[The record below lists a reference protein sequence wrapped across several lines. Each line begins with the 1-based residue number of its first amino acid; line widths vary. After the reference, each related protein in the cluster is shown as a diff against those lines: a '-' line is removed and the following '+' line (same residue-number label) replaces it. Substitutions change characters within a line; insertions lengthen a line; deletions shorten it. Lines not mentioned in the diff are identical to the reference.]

1 MRHGLSTLMLALGLL
16 ASSVPPVWAQPANPA
31 QPAQPASPPEAE
43 VEERD
48 GEQRDLPLK
57 ADLQVPTA
65 QELLQ
70 GPAFDRIVLRADR
83 VIISEPVSPRP
94 GTLEQMN
101 AKIKASL
108 KNKLFNESPEQIA
121 ERQKLY
127 QLRLTLLNEKEGVEY
142 SLNIEL
148 VKEIIHFEDLYLQR
162 IDILLGVG
170 DAAGAQQLLIALDAR
185 HKGWPGWTERQRRLI
200 WVEAD
205 QKLKQGLPEHA
216 LTLLE
221 ELHAVEPK
229 YPELFNRL
237 GVVTDDL
244 IATALQWEDF
254 RCARHFISRLQT
266 REPSHGV
273 AQRRSDE
280 LLAMTREAMKLSAS
294 LESKG
299 EFSAAVQAMERAAVI
314 WPATPELKSA
324 HSRLCNR
331 WQRLHVG
338 VVALETPLTPA
349 KGTADPS
356 AGEAGDAAA
365 VSVTLPL
372 SRSEFDEPEAVRR
385 VRWLTERRL
394 FRPDRTGVKT
404 IRYQSPFL
412 EEWEPTQLGHS
423 VRLTM
428 QLQRKT
434 WESRPMLTSGEVAAA
449 LRSRLDPR
457 HADFDERLAAI
468 VESIGV
474 RTPGEF
480 EVRFRTVPL
489 RPEALFSFPVGG
501 QAGTASPF
509 HRVQSDEQKA
519 VYQRTFAE
527 PPAPA
532 DWHLAEVVEVKYQ
545 NHDKAIQGLLRG
557 EVSLLAQVPAWNVPA
572 LQKHA
577 DLLVDR
583 YALPRTHFLQFHP
596 DSKAATSRTLRR
608 ALVYALDRSR
618 MLNELFLHD
627 PASRYG
633 RLTSAPMPTQSYAYS
648 PAVVPHKYDPVLAV
662 SLMVA
667 ANKEFGKALPGLVL
681 MVPEEPALQEAAAQ
695 IADSWKRLGLK
706 VTVVPPT
713 TSNWDVAYR
722 TCSLA
727 EPLVELWPCLTQ
739 PAGTKVEALR
749 NVPPWLREQ
758 LLQLDAAS
766 DWPTA
771 EGLLYRIHRQLW
783 ADVQNIPLWEL
794 DQVYAARKT
803 IKGMPSRPLETY
815 ADCERWKIDPWY
827 PKDQ

>member
-1 MRHGLSTLMLALGLL
+1 MRHGLSTLMLAIGLL
-16 ASSVPPVWAQPANPA
+16 ASGVSPAWAQPANPP
-31 QPAQPASPPEAE
+31 QPAQPAEAPAE
-43 VEERD
+43 AEERD

-57 ADLQVPTA
+57 ADLQVPTT

-70 GPAFDRIVLRADR
+70 GPAFDRIVLGADR
-83 VIISEPVSPRP
+83 VIISEPVNPRP

-101 AKIKASL
+101 AKIKAAL
-108 KNKLFNESPEQIA
+108 KNKPFNETAEQVA

-170 DAAGAQQLLIALDAR
+170 DVAGAQQLLIALDAR

-205 QKLKQGLPEHA
+205 QKLKQGQPEHA

-237 GVVTDDL
+237 GTVTDEL
-244 IATALQWEDF
+244 ISTALQWNDY
-254 RCARHFISRLQT
+254 RCARHFISRLQA
-266 REPSHGV
+266 REPSHSV

-280 LLAMTREAMKLSAS
+280 LLAMTREALKLSAA
-294 LESKG
+294 LEAKG
-299 EFSAAVQAMERAAVI
+299 EFSAAVDEMERGAAI

-338 VVALETPLTPA
+338 VVALETIPA
-349 KGTADPS
+349 P
-356 AGEAGDAAA
+356 AGGAAEGAAEGDATAPGVA
-365 VSVTLPL
+365 RSQ
-372 SRSEFDEPEAVRR
+372 SEFDQPEALRR
-385 VRWLTERRL
+385 VRWLTERRF

-404 IRYQSPFL
+404 IRYESPFL
-412 EEWEPTQLGHS
+412 QEWEPTELGHS

-428 QLQRKT
+428 QLQRKS

-457 HADFDERLAAI
+457 HADFDERMAAI

-489 RPEALFSFPVGG
+489 RPEALFSFSVGE
-501 QAGTASPF
+501 QAGTTSPF
-509 HRVQSDEQKA
+509 HRVKIDEQQA
-519 VYQRTFAE
+519 VYHRTFAE

-557 EVSLLAQVPAWNVPA
+557 EVSLLSQVPAWTVPA
-572 LQKHA
+572 LQKHT

-596 DSKAATSRTLRR
+596 NSKAATSRTLRR
-608 ALVYALDRSR
+608 ALIYALDRSR

-627 PASRYG
+627 PASRHG

-648 PAVVPHKYDPVLAV
+648 PSVLPHKYDPVLAV

-667 ANKEFGKALPGLVL
+667 ANKEFGKALPGLTL
-681 MVPEEPALQEAAAQ
+681 MVPEEPALQQAAAQ
-695 IADSWKRLGLK
+695 IVDSWKRLGLR

-713 TSNWDVAYR
+713 TTNWDVAYR

-766 DWPTA
+766 DWTTA

-794 DQVYAARKT
+794 DQVYAARKI